1 MHGETGEDSH
11 EARPQQTSINEAIA
25 ERSSLQET
33 MCDSACIMQAEW
45 KGVSCVRSLGGGC
58 LGVGSHCVAE
68 VNLKRYSI

>member
-33 MCDSACIMQAEW
+33 MCDSARIMQAEW
-45 KGVSCVRSLGGGC
+45 SVVSCVRSLGWFC
-58 LGVGSHCVAE
+58 LVVVSHSVGE
-68 VNLKRYSI
+68 LLLNQYSI